1 MKHAFLI
8 MAHDNLPLL
17 RRIVMRL
24 DHPNS
29 NVYVHIDKKTE
40 IPNDFEEELK
50 AAVRFASV
58 MCVPRLQVTWGEYSQ
73 IQCELNLLRI
83 ALRDHNDYYHLISG
97 HDYPLVSMDYFDE
110 FFSVNI
116 GKEFIG
122 FSKPGFAKEE
132 SQRYCVNY
140 YFQDFAG
147 RNRKSIFWWIN
158 KMLVKLQVLI
168 GIDKTKRYQ
177 NVLFEAGSQW
187 VSISHSFAEYLLNN
201 EKQIRKLFRYGYCC
215 DELFVQTMFVNS
227 NGKFENY
234 LGIHSQIENQQNMRV
249 IDWTRGNPYVFT
261 GEDYG
266 ELVASGML
274 FCRKVDTDTDKH
286 RRLLDALDMV

>member
-58 MCVPRLQVTWGEYSQ
+58 MCVPRLQVTWGGYSQ

-201 EKQIRKLFRYGYCC
+201 ENQIRKLFRYGYCC